1 MNLQHRL
8 FHKWYPTV
16 VSLLLTALLVA
27 LSISLGFA
35 YGVSDRSAF
44 LSASISLGAILTGF
58 TATSKAILMTLPEG
72 GLLLRLRSSGYIND
86 LVGCFIAAM
95 IGASSFVVLSLI
107 GFFILTLNP
116 YFYYIWFFSL
126 FYCILTLFRLSKLM
140 MLILKYGAK

>member
-1 MNLQHRL
+1 MSLHHRL
-8 FHKWYPTV
+8 FHKWYPA
-16 VSLLLTALLVA
+16 VSSFLLTALLVA
-27 LSISLGFA
+27 HSTLFGFS

-58 TATSKAILMTLPEG
+58 TATSQAILMTLPEG
-72 GLLLRLRSSGYIND
+72 GILLRLRSSGYIND

-95 IGASSFVVLSLI
+95 IGASAFVALSLI
-107 GFFILTLNP
+107 GFFIVALNS

-126 FYCILTLFRLSKLM
+126 FYCVLTLFRLSKLM